1 MNVNIME
8 KIRIFSQPTCPA
20 CNELKEYLKN
30 KGVEFED
37 YNILADNK
45 ALEEMLHVHKVRVTP
60 LLIIGNDRMIG
71 FNPDELEGL
80 LAKHA

>member
-1 MNVNIME
+1 ME

-30 KGVEFED
+30 KGIEFED
-37 YNILADNK
+37 YNILEDNK

-71 FNPDELEGL
+71 FNPDELESL
-80 LAKHA
+80 LAKHS

>member
-1 MNVNIME
+1 ME
-8 KIRIFSQPTCPA
+8 KIHIFSQPTCPA

-37 YNILADNK
+37 YNILEDNK
-45 ALEEMLHVHKVRVTP
+45 ALDEMLHVHKVRVTP

-71 FNPDELEGL
+71 FNPDELESL
-80 LAKHA
+80 LAKHK

>member
-1 MNVNIME
+1 ME
-8 KIRIFSQPTCPA
+8 KIRIFSQPTCTA

-37 YNILADNK
+37 HNIIEDNK

-71 FNPDELEGL
+71 FNPDELEKL
-80 LAKHA
+80 LAKHT